1 MFPECSP
8 NVCQVLKAGNMEA
21 CLRHLTHELE
31 LYKQG
36 MSALMLLVPFTQQAA
51 GGS

>member
-1 MFPECSP
+1 MNPLGHEL
-8 NVCQVLKAGNMEA
+8 V
-21 CLRHLTHELE
+21 THELE